1 MKKLATIGFTIV
13 CIWLMYEF
21 PHAMINPGELVD
33 GHKELND
40 KCASCHMPFLGAE
53 TNKCIE
59 CHKLS
64 EIGKVP
70 ATPSELKSDKEKVY
84 FHEYLEGQECTA
96 CHSDHNGSDPDSQVK
111 RFDHGLLTAAVIDK
125 CSNCH
130 NIRTDDL
137 HKQVISDCKNCHNTN
152 GWKREVTFKHEYI
165 IESAKNNCVSCHEN
179 PEDDFHVNFGEN
191 CSQCHNTTKWVPSTF
206 EHSSYFIL
214 DKDHNT
220 TCITC
225 HTVRDFKSYTCYG
238 CHEHTQSNI
247 MSKHLEEGITDLNN
261 CVSCHRSAN
270 ESEND
275 GNENPG
281 EKTNENESNKS
292 GNKNERNGEDNNEED
307 E

>member
-1 MKKLATIGFTIV
+1 MKKLAAIGFTVI

-21 PHAMINPGELVD
+21 PHAMINPGDLVE
-33 GHKELND
+33 GHRELND
-40 KCASCHMPFLGAE
+40 KCASCHKPFSGAE

-64 EIGKVP
+64 EIGKVKST
-70 ATPSELKSDKEKVY
+70 ASEVKSDREKVY

-96 CHSDHNGSDPDSQVK
+96 CHSDHNGSNPDSQIR
-111 RFDHGLLTAAVIDK
+111 RFDHGLLTSAVIDK

-130 NIRTDDL
+130 SNRTDDL
-137 HKQVISDCKNCHNTN
+137 HKQVVSECKNCHNTN
-152 GWKREVTFKHEYI
+152 GWKKEVTFKHEYI
-165 IESAKNNCVSCHEN
+165 VESAKNNCVSCHEN
-179 PEDDFHVNFGEN
+179 PKDNFHVNFGEN

-206 EHSSYFIL
+206 EHSSYFVL

-225 HTVRDFKSYTCYG
+225 HTGRDFKSYTCYG

-247 MSKHLEEGITDLNN
+247 MSKHLEEGITDFNN
-261 CVSCHRSAN
+261 CVSCHKSAN

-275 GNENPG
+275 GNENSG
-281 EKTNENESNKS
+281 EKPNENS
-292 GNKNERNGEDNNEED
+292 GEDNDEED
-307 E
+307 D